1 MYELKGLSTY
11 YLQSTIIVTKF
22 KKKKRIIYLISLGHF
37 LHVVCLA
44 LYSVPKESQWVCPK
58 SLHLL
63 DTLKF
68 LTV

>member
-1 MYELKGLSTY
+1 MYDLKGLSTY
-11 YLQSTIIVTKF
+11 YLQSTIIVTKY
-22 KKKKRIIYLISLGHF
+22 KKRIIYLLSIGHF

-44 LYSVPKESQWVCPK
+44 LYSMPKESQWFCPK

-68 LTV
+68 MTV